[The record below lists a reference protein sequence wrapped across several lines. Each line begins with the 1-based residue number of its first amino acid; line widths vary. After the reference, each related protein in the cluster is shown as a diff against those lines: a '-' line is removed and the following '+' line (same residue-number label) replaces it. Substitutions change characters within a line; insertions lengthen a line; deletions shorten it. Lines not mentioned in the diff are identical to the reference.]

1 MATDS
6 TSAHKMATFYM
17 NTVKPKGKTAKDI

>member
-17 NTVKPKGKTAKDI
+17 NTVKPKGKTTKDI